1 MEVARSA
8 GLSRLSCDFLGLV
21 AANGRTDHLPVIAV
35 HYRKLQDDELHR
47 ARARVRSAVALSAAA
62 RGALVAKL
70 ERRFEGRHVVL
81 EEVVDPTMLGGFIVE
96 IGGVVLDASLEGQL
110 DTIRRRL
117 GRGDTDPE
125 GKRDAGDA
133 MMSLVSGGAGTQFPQ
148 RQGRHGCDQ
157 RLDSDG
163 LGDMKL
169 ESRSQNACAMLGTRV
184 GSERGRGSG
193 SAELG

>member
-1 MEVARSA
+1 VRQGAAPYAKALFAIARERDQTELVGRELDEVTATVGNIAELRGFLARPWIPAEVKRKAAMEVARSA

-117 GRGDTDPE
+117 GRGDTDP
-125 GKRDAGDA
+125 G
-133 MMSLVSGGAGTQFPQ
+133 
-148 RQGRHGCDQ
+148 RQ
-157 RLDSDG
+157 
-163 LGDMKL
+163 
-169 ESRSQNACAMLGTRV
+169 T
-184 GSERGRGSG
+184 
-193 SAELG
+193 